1 MYQIKRIKTRPKLM
15 MDDDIIKD
23 EIIRQD
29 KEIDNK
35 IQIWCPQIVKLLITV
50 IRKMKK
56 KWSFSNLASDCRLH
70 LLNCILLLKF

>member
-1 MYQIKRIKTRPKLM
+1 MYQIKRIKSRPKWM
-15 MDDDIIKD
+15 MDDDILKD
-23 EIIRQD
+23 EIIRED

-35 IQIWCPQIVKLLITV
+35 IQICCPLIVKLLITV

-56 KWSFSNLASDCRLH
+56 KWAFSNLASDCRLH

>member
-1 MYQIKRIKTRPKLM
+1 MYQIKRIKSRPKLM
-15 MDDDIIKD
+15 MDDDILKD

-56 KWSFSNLASDCRLH
+56 KWSFSNLASYCRLH

>member
-1 MYQIKRIKTRPKLM
+1 MYQIKRIKSRPKLM
-15 MDDDIIKD
+15 MDDDILKD
-23 EIIRQD
+23 EIIHQD